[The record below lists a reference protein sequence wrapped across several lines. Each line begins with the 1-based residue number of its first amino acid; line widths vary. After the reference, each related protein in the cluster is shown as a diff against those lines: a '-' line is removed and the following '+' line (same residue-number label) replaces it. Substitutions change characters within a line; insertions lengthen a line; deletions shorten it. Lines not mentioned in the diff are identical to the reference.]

1 MAQPSPGKT
10 QTGVVIP
17 KTPAAAANAPDP
29 DLRSEINAQLIK
41 DGHIDRIHNHL
52 AHILS
57 SDASN
62 WPTLIRQHA
71 LTLLRSPDS
80 HCDTFPRLMEQV
92 MADIREDTNA
102 ARREAGARKRA
113 EERGEVYTGGGGG
126 GGGRDRRE
134 REGGGLEVPECV
146 MREGVRIT
154 RECLEMVVEVRP

>member
-10 QTGVVIP
+10 PTGVVIP
-17 KTPAAAANAPDP
+17 RTPAAANAPDP

-52 AHILS
+52 SHILS

-62 WPTLIRQHA
+62 WPTRIRQHA

-80 HCDTFPRLMEQV
+80 ECDTFPRLMEQV

-113 EERGEVYTGGGGG
+113 EERGEVYAGTGGGI
-126 GGGRDRRE
+126 GGGRGR
-134 REGGGLEVPECV
+134 
-146 MREGVRIT
+146 GVGWRF
-154 RECLEMVVEVRP
+154 RGW

>member
-80 HCDTFPRLMEQV
+80 QCDTFPKLMERV

-102 ARREAGARKRA
+102 ARREEGARKRA

-126 GGGRDRRE
+126 SRDRRGE
-134 REGGGLEVPECV
+134 REGGGLEIPEVV
-146 MREGVRIT
+146 MKEGVRIT